1 MQRVKNEVNKYKARK
16 RKGERDREKENAM
29 GEWNWK
35 KPCGIEHY
43 PDVIIFYNLCARI
56 NVCQ

>member
-1 MQRVKNEVNKYKARK
+1 MRSTNIKPEKGREREIERRK
-16 RKGERDREKENAM
+16 NAM